1 MQARPRNYQLVLVLI
16 ITSMLLGACG
26 GSGSG
31 STWFNLPSV
40 PVKIQADGSA
50 KVFGFSLGP
59 VLNADQVSQLQ
70 AANIQQLN
78 IRVGYNG
85 VHPYANGEDLPY
97 LTWDDASFATMQEI
111 LPKVPNLPNAGTI
124 STGLTWARRIGLG
137 AALNLPVGAGQTAL
151 DIPRW
156 KGETTFTPET
166 PDATTIGPFDV
177 SGLAIDSSGSI
188 SLDGMPLSQLES
200 ALGMSFGLD
209 GILSPDLLNTLNTIG
224 AETISIATNPNGI
237 DLGMNGKPL
246 PGLAYDSASLSR
258 TMALVEP
265 FVSDPALVAQI
276 KDLLPKLPGADVRI
290 VAALNGPAVGKTALG
305 KLPFTLNEQGQLG
318 LYGFNLLTLVPPA
331 MVQQL
336 QEANLQ
342 QLDAKVVGVDQI
354 LLAANGATL
363 PTVALNDA
371 TVPAVSQLVGSLVGW
386 QPTLLSTI
394 VDLLKDTG
402 VSASLNLPLAAGA
415 EAVAVGD
422 PFADGIQAPNLGD
435 FAPPVLHMNV
445 SFDKSNKLKSV
456 GPLTGQELQEQMGV
470 GVDLPG
476 SITSVLS
483 QVGANQVQAI
493 NTPGQ
498 FALLLN
504 QESAVALQY
513 DVDSLVEVLRL
524 LAPFMKGTIMEDPG
538 INGLIQQQILP
549 LVPGSDVNFNLM
561 LNQ

>member
-1 MQARPRNYQLVLVLI
+1 MQARPRNYQLVLLLI
-16 ITSMLLGACG
+16 ITAMLLGACG
-26 GSGSG
+26 GSGAG

-50 KVFGFSLGP
+50 KVFGFGLGP
-59 VLNADQVSQLQ
+59 VLTADQVSQLQ

-78 IRVGYNG
+78 IRVGHNG

-97 LTWDDASFATMQEI
+97 LTWDDASFATVQEI
-111 LPKVPNLPNAGTI
+111 LPKVPNLANAGTI

-151 DIPRW
+151 DIPKW

-166 PDATTIGPFDV
+166 PAATTIGPFDV

-200 ALGMSFGLD
+200 ALGMSFGV
-209 GILSPDLLNTLNTIG
+209 SVPTDLLSTLSAIG
-224 AETISIATNPNGI
+224 AQTISIATNPNGI
-237 DLGMNGKPL
+237 GLGMNGKPL
-246 PGLAYDSASLSR
+246 PGLAYDSASLGR

-290 VAALNGPAVGKTALG
+290 VAALNGPAAGKTALG

-318 LYGFNLLTLVPPA
+318 LYGFNLLTLLPPA
-331 MVQQL
+331 MVGQL

-342 QLDAKVVGVDQI
+342 QLDVKVMGVDQI
-354 LLAANGATL
+354 LLAANGVTL

-371 TVPAVSQLVGSLVGW
+371 TVPAVSQLVGSLAGW
-386 QPTLLSTI
+386 QPTLISTI

-402 VSASLNLPLAAGA
+402 VSASLNLPVTAGA
-415 EAVAVGD
+415 EAIAVGD

-445 SFDKSNKLKSV
+445 AFDKSNKLKSV
-456 GPLTGQELQEQMGV
+456 GPLTGQDLGV
-470 GVDLPG
+470 AVDLPA
-476 SITSVLS
+476 SLTSMLT
-483 QVGANQVQAI
+483 QVGANQVQAV

-524 LAPFMKGTIMEDPG
+524 LAPFMKGTLMEDPG

>member
-1 MQARPRNYQLVLVLI
+1 MQARPRNYQIVLVLI
-16 ITSMLLGACG
+16 IASVLLGACG

-50 KVFGFSLGP
+50 KVFGFGLGP
-59 VLNADQVSQLQ
+59 VLTADQVSQLQ
-70 AANIQQLN
+70 TANIQQLN
-78 IRVGYNG
+78 IRVGHNG

-97 LTWDDASFATMQEI
+97 IAWNDDSFAAVQEI
-111 LPKVPNLPNAGTI
+111 LPKVPNLANAGTI

-151 DIPRW
+151 DIPKW

-166 PDATTIGPFDV
+166 PAETTVGPFDV
-177 SGLAIDSSGSI
+177 SGLAIDSSGSV
-188 SLDGMPLSQLES
+188 SLDGLPLSQLES

-209 GILSPDLLNTLNTIG
+209 AILTPDLLGTLKAIG
-224 AETISIATNPNGI
+224 ADTISIATNPNGI

-246 PGLAYDSASLSR
+246 PSLAYDSASLSR

-290 VAALNGPAVGKTALG
+290 VAALNGPAAGKTALG
-305 KLPFTLNEQGQLG
+305 KVPFTLNQQGQLG
-318 LYGFNLLTLVPPA
+318 LYGFTLLNLLPPT
-331 MVQQL
+331 MVEQL

-342 QLDAKVVGVDQI
+342 VLDVKVVGVDQI
-354 LLAANGATL
+354 LLATNGVTL

-371 TVPAVSQLVGSLVGW
+371 TVPVVSQLVGSLVGW
-386 QPTLLSTI
+386 QPTLLSTL
-394 VDLLKDTG
+394 VDMLKDTG
-402 VSASLNLPLAAGA
+402 VSASLSLPLAAGA

-422 PFADGIQAPNLGD
+422 PFADGIQAADLGD

-445 SFDKSNKLKSV
+445 AFDKSNKLKSV
-456 GPLTGQELQEQMGV
+456 GPLTSQDLGV
-470 GVDLPG
+470 AVDLPSSLT
-476 SITSVLS
+476 SILT

-498 FALLLN
+498 FDLMLN

-524 LAPFMKGTIMEDPG
+524 MAPFMKGTLMEDPG
-538 INGLIQQQILP
+538 INGLVQQQILP